1 MEENAPACGAAY
13 MYQSTGR
20 HHMSAAPCTCPRRSK
35 DALVL
40 EYDSALPTNP
50 IREGH
55 PRIPEAEKAKL
66 WWSHEDLQGF
76 ALEELNRQRPDRPSV
91 SKQASKQAQQRNN
104 LDVAHACFEERM
116 PRSSS
121 SAVSERLLPA
131 LPAMGI

>member
-1 MEENAPACGAAY
+1 MWCCVPEYRTTSHVSSSMY
-13 MYQSTGR
+13 MS
-20 HHMSAAPCTCPRRSK
+20 SSL

-76 ALEELNRQRPDRPSV
+76 ALEELNRQRPDRPSDR
-91 SKQASKQAQQRNN
+91 A
-104 LDVAHACFEERM
+104 
-116 PRSSS
+116 
-121 SAVSERLLPA
+121 
-131 LPAMGI
+131 